1 MYGPPV
7 TVARGEPEFPP
18 PPRAKRVLDVV
29 VSGSLLLVLAPV
41 IAVVWMLVALDALV
55 SRRDRG
61 PILYRERRISAGREF
76 DLLKFRTLRASV
88 LAEAAGHVRPYE
100 ADEATLT
107 WAGRRVLKPWYLD
120 ELPQLVNVARGDM
133 SLVGPRPWPRELVER
148 QLERGVDYRLRV
160 PAGWTGPAQVSK
172 GGDPVRYTD
181 LDVDYVLLVQRSS
194 AWRVVRYDLRV
205 LRETVRTMLRGEGLA
220 N

>member
-100 ADEATLT
+100 ADEANLT

>member
-1 MYGPPV
+1 M
-7 TVARGEPEFPP
+7 
-18 PPRAKRVLDVV
+18 
-29 VSGSLLLVLAPV
+29 
-41 IAVVWMLVALDALV
+41 
-55 SRRDRG
+55 
-61 PILYRERRISAGREF
+61 
-76 DLLKFRTLRASV
+76 
-88 LAEAAGHVRPYE
+88 
-100 ADEATLT
+100 
-107 WAGRRVLKPWYLD
+107 
-120 ELPQLVNVARGDM
+120 NVARGDM